1 MNALVAAGLAV
12 VETAALEA
20 IYVERHGTHTGY
32 SAAWTIWSC
41 FFIQYMAFKFY
52 RIFLYPQYRSPLRK
66 LPGPTDN
73 HAFFG
78 QTIKLLRA
86 KTPTSLYLK
95 WLQEHPDAPC
105 IRYLS
110 IANKEVLVA
119 NSLQFYKDLLQTH
132 CYSFKKPD
140 SLRRILKEIAGD
152 GIFMLEGERHKAQ
165 RKIIGGFFSLK
176 RLRLLEPAIQS
187 MAQRAIYSLQRSI
200 PAGILEEEVIVNC
213 TDVFSNVTLDI
224 IGVATLG
231 IDLGSITQ
239 AEGFSPTGILTFH
252 EAYNAIFTQERMG
265 RVLTWA
271 NGFFLTRWIPV
282 RANRRFI
289 AATAWITTAL
299 TRIVHDR
306 HQTELRDV
314 GVNGRHQDA
323 LYHDLLTYLVRDG
336 IAGGP
341 AKGIEENELVGHLL
355 QVMVAGHETS
365 AMTLSWLV
373 YIMATRQHIQTTL
386 RAEISGLL
394 REITSPTFGD
404 IDKLAYLHGVVME
417 TLRVY
422 SPATAIH
429 RQAEAE
435 MVINGVVVPKGTAID
450 IIPSVVMQNP
460 LIWGR
465 DADEVDPTRWS
476 RLVGDQQSPYAFE
489 AFSNGP
495 RICVGRSFALCE
507 IKMILFEMVRN
518 FRFVEVAEP
527 FIIENPSLTLR
538 PAGLKV
544 RCRKV

>member
-1 MNALVAAGLAV
+1 MDALVAAGLAV
-12 VETAALEA
+12 AEAA
-20 IYVERHGTHTGY
+20 IYVQRHGPYTGY
-32 SAAWTIWSC
+32 AAAWTVWSC
-41 FFIQYMAFKFY
+41 FLTQYLAFKFY
-52 RIFLYPQYRSPLRK
+52 RVFPYPQYFSPLRK

-73 HAFFG
+73 RAFFG
-78 QTIKLLRA
+78 QTINLLRA

-95 WLQEHPDAPC
+95 WMQEHPSAPC

-119 NSLQFYKDLLQTH
+119 NSLQSHKDLLQTH

-140 SLRRILKEIAGD
+140 SLRRTLKEIAGD
-152 GIFMLEGERHKAQ
+152 GIFMLEGERHKSQ
-165 RKIIGGFFSLK
+165 RKIIGGFFSPK
-176 RLRLLEPAIQS
+176 RLRSLEPTFQS
-187 MAQRAIYSLQRSI
+187 MAQRAVHTLERSI
-200 PAGILEEEVIVNC
+200 PAGDSKEEVILNC

-224 IGVATLG
+224 IGAATLG
-231 IDLGSITQ
+231 VELGSIAQ
-239 AEGFSPTGILTFH
+239 ADGSSSTDIFTFH
-252 EAYNAIFTQERMG
+252 EAYNAIFTQGWTG
-265 RVLTWA
+265 RALTWA
-271 NGFFLTRWIPV
+271 NGFFPTRWIPV

-289 AATAWITTAL
+289 AATSWITEAL
-299 TRIVHDR
+299 TRIARDR
-306 HQTELRDV
+306 HHAELQNIR
-314 GVNGRHQDA
+314 VNDQSQDA

-341 AKGIEENELVGHLL
+341 AKDIKKNELIGHLL

-373 YIMATRQHIQTTL
+373 YIMATNQHIQTTL
-386 RAEISGLL
+386 RAEISELL
-394 REITSPTFGD
+394 RETPSPTFGD
-404 IDKLAYLHGVVME
+404 INKLVYLNGIVME

-422 SPATAIH
+422 SPATTIH

-435 MVINGVVVPKGTAID
+435 IVIDGVVVPKGTAID
-450 IIPSVVMQNP
+450 MVPSVVMRNP
-460 LIWGR
+460 LIWGD
-465 DADEVDPTRWS
+465 DADEVDPTRWT

-495 RICVGRSFALCE
+495 RVCIGRSFALCE
-507 IKMILFEMVRN
+507 IKIILFEMIRN
-518 FRFVEVAEP
+518 FWFVEVAKP